1 MPQPN
6 CSHNAWIGNLFD
18 LHHAFLKVWPL
29 VYLNQYHR
37 GCLLKYIHE
46 PCAISI
52 TGDKA
57 RKSAFTHTHT
67 QPGDPQA
74 LYHTL
79 EQKLFECA
87 PLGLPD
93 GKVVKNRPTNAGD
106 TGNGSSVPGWGRSP
120 EVGNGN
126 PLQDSCLGNSMD
138 RGAWWAIAPRVSKSW
153 TRLNTH
159 PPLTSS
165 ISLSIDPGLIRN
177 AKSWP
182 HPLISWIG
190 HYGGGAQQSAF

>member
-1 MPQPN
+1 M
-6 CSHNAWIGNLFD
+6 
-18 LHHAFLKVWPL
+18 WPL

-106 TGNGSSVPGWGRSP
+106 TGNGSSVPG
-120 EVGNGN
+120 
-126 PLQDSCLGNSMD
+126 
-138 RGAWWAIAPRVSKSW
+138 
-153 TRLNTH
+153 
-159 PPLTSS
+159 
-165 ISLSIDPGLIRN
+165 
-177 AKSWP
+177 
-182 HPLISWIG
+182 
-190 HYGGGAQQSAF
+190 